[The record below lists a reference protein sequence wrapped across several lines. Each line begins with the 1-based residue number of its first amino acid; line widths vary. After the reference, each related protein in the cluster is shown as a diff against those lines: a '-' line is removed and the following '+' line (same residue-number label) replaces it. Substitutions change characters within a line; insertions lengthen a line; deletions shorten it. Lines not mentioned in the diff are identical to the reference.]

1 MLVEAPVSG
10 YNKPMYIP
18 SDPTILLSFINMKL
32 RDSGASLDELCGQLD
47 MDRQDLSAKLA
58 AAGYQYDEKTNQFR

>member
-1 MLVEAPVSG
+1 
-10 YNKPMYIP
+10 
-18 SDPTILLSFINMKL
+18 MKL

>member
-1 MLVEAPVSG
+1 
-10 YNKPMYIP
+10 MYIP